1 MGEPYL
7 HASKAS
13 HPNKKKQLNAIH
25 SEGMEIKDIDTG
37 DLAMLG
43 SSDNYVKKELNLSTD
58 QKTMWKIRTFSEY
71 IDE

>member
-1 MGEPYL
+1 
-7 HASKAS
+7 
-13 HPNKKKQLNAIH
+13 
-25 SEGMEIKDIDTG
+25 MEIKDIDTG